1 MKKLLNFLSTV
12 WIGLSTHKLRSSLT
26 ILGIVIG
33 VASVIALM
41 SVGKGATASILGSIQ
56 SMGSDLITIS
66 PGAFM
71 SGGIR
76 GGSSQTL
83 TMEV

>member
-1 MKKLLNFLSTV
+1 MKKLFNLLSTV

-41 SVGKGATASILGSIQ
+41 SVGKGAEARILGSIQ
-56 SMGSDLITIS
+56 SIGSDLITIS

-71 SGGIR
+71 FGGVR
-76 GGSSQTL
+76 
-83 TMEV
+83 